1 MMFDTNRRTCSEVLH
16 HPFFS
21 SWSPSHHDEDFL
33 TCPVSH
39 FPSMKLLLRFT
50 TGKGLT
56 LSCFTKPLLVHYWLL
71 QTTISGVNIYRT
83 GKIQLCHPG
92 IYPKLIIH
100 PRVHEWSVPGKTG
113 VYWKLMDINLAFTCL
128 TVYPVGVST
137 SATYVDIKFPS
148 NKFKKKTGN
157 GDRYT
162 PSVTDLSAACFV
174 TFLSVFFLYT
184 SVTVR

>member
-1 MMFDTNRRTCSEVLH
+1 MPSIMFDTNRRTCSEVLH

-21 SWSPSHHDEDFL
+21 SWSPSHHDEDFFNM
-33 TCPVSH
+33 PVSH

-148 NKFKKKTGN
+148 NKFKKN
-157 GDRYT
+157 R
-162 PSVTDLSAACFV
+162 
-174 TFLSVFFLYT
+174 
-184 SVTVR
+184 